1 LLGYFRINDP
11 YRLVIIFFLVM
22 LLRLPYLIS
31 SEWLSIPEL
40 RWLLVGETLN
50 EGDLLYVDILDD
62 IGPLSAYV
70 YSVLNFLFG
79 RSQLAIQIFGL
90 ILFCFQVFY
99 INHLALKHKMYN
111 ENNYLPALFY
121 GILGLSSF
129 NLITLSPIMM
139 GLTFILFSLNGLL
152 TQIESRN
159 KTDANLINIGIF
171 TGLALLFYI
180 PFFWMLLVHMIIL
193 LFFTNTLGR
202 RYLLM
207 IYGVLVPVSII
218 WLIYIWQGETKAF
231 YANYFFSIF
240 AGNAENLLGKNTL
253 LILFGFTILLY
264 LISSIKILNGL
275 GFNIFQVRIQK
286 TMFFVSLVI
295 LGIWFLYSNQSGEEM
310 IMFLPWVAFFL
321 SHFFLSI
328 RNRLKREL
336 TFFIYM
342 FSIIALYLGFTF
354 HLFSLDQLIKFSPAL
369 IKIENTSE
377 QPIYANQ
384 KILVLGTDIQ
394 PYYFGK
400 VSTPYFNWEISKK
413 ELENLNY
420 YDNLEQ
426 IDRKIRSDMPDYIID
441 QVGLAPRIF
450 ERIPLLGK
458 EFSFLKDGLYKKD
471 PMSN

>member
-180 PFFWMLLVHMIIL
+180 PFFLDASGTYDYPVIFYEYFRQEIFAHDIRCACSGINYLVNIYLARGDKSIL
-193 LFFTNTLGR
+193 CQLFFFNFCRKCRKFIGQK
-202 RYLLM
+202 YPFDSFW
-207 IYGVLVPVSII
+207 IYNIVVPD
-218 WLIYIWQGETKAF
+218 
-231 YANYFFSIF
+231 
-240 AGNAENLLGKNTL
+240 
-253 LILFGFTILLY
+253 
-264 LISSIKILNGL
+264 
-275 GFNIFQVRIQK
+275 
-286 TMFFVSLVI
+286 
-295 LGIWFLYSNQSGEEM
+295 
-310 IMFLPWVAFFL
+310 
-321 SHFFLSI
+321 
-328 RNRLKREL
+328 
-336 TFFIYM
+336 FIY
-342 FSIIALYLGFTF
+342 
-354 HLFSLDQLIKFSPAL
+354 
-369 IKIENTSE
+369 
-377 QPIYANQ
+377 
-384 KILVLGTDIQ
+384 
-394 PYYFGK
+394 
-400 VSTPYFNWEISKK
+400 
-413 ELENLNY
+413 
-420 YDNLEQ
+420 
-426 IDRKIRSDMPDYIID
+426 
-441 QVGLAPRIF
+441 
-450 ERIPLLGK
+450 
-458 EFSFLKDGLYKKD
+458 
-471 PMSN
+471 